1 MFRDIMN
8 YKCEEG
14 NSRGRIG
21 QYRWLCLGFLLILL
35 LLPAC
40 GKKKE
45 RPQEAVPVHVA
56 PVVEKT
62 IPVELKAIGNV
73 EAYTT
78 VGIKARIGGQLMQ
91 VNFKEGQ
98 DVKQGDLLF
107 VIDPRPQE
115 ASLREA
121 QANLAKDTALADK
134 AQKDAVRYTD
144 LVHRDFV
151 SKQEYDQIRA
161 NAEAWKATVAA
172 DKVAVDNARLNL
184 SYCYIKAPITG
195 RTGNL
200 MAFQGNMIKANE
212 DNPKV
217 VINQVLPIYVNFSVP
232 EVYLADIKKYMA
244 QGKLKV
250 TAIISKDTANTGEG
264 ALTFVN
270 NAVDK
275 ATGTILLKGTFL
287 NEDRRL
293 WPGQFVDVSL
303 TLTTRPGAILAPS
316 QAIQVGQQGHY
327 VFVVKPDLTV
337 EYRPVEAG
345 MAFNGQ
351 TVVEKG
357 LKAGETVV
365 TDGQLRLVPGA
376 KVEVKQNSKAGGAK
390 GG

>member
-1 MFRDIMN
+1 MSFSKIKGD
-8 YKCEEG
+8 G
-14 NSRGRIG
+14 RGPKA
-21 QYRWLCLGFLLILL
+21 WACLVFLLVLL

-45 RPQEAVPVHVA
+45 RPKEAVPVHVA

-91 VNFKEGQ
+91 VNFKEGH

-115 ASLREA
+115 TALRET

-161 NAEAWKATVAA
+161 NAEALKATVAA

-212 DNPKV
+212 DNPML
-217 VINQVLPIYVNFSVP
+217 VINQILPIYVNFSVP

-264 ALTFVN
+264 VLTFVN

-327 VFVVKPDLTV
+327 VFVVKDDLTV

-376 KVEVKQNSKAGGAK
+376 KVEVKQNSQAGGAK